1 MADGKKEP
9 NGEYTLKEE
18 PVECAD
24 KSIVVPK
31 ERVKDDSKD
40 FGLSNWKK
48 NCFRFLPEFINGDF
62 DSIRPEVREFY
73 SVKGCELLSTP
84 DQDHTD
90 FTKCLKVLQKK
101 IEEKDL
107 QVDVIV
113 TLGGLAGRF
122 DQIMASVN
130 TLFQATHITPLPV
143 IMIQEESLIYLL
155 QPGKHRLHVDTGME
169 GSWCGLIPVGQPCDH
184 VTTTGL
190 KWNLSQEGGGQ
201 SLTDELEEEPK
212 QGSAPHTQ
220 DTLKKELPPPCAISG
235 EEPPPEPTGESTRA
249 NARRVCQ
256 PSSSRAVH
264 KDRQNPG
271 RPQSQ
276 GQGSSLLARQAK
288 TVKRP
293 ASPGPGKHKKP
304 NATDEASTS
313 LLSVAKS
320 SCATHNP
327 VPCGSGRGPCHLANL
342 LSTLTQNSQNA
353 DQKKG
358 PPEVNCQVRKKTRTL
373 YRSDQLEEL
382 ERMFQEDH
390 YPDGDKRREIA
401 QTVGVTPQR
410 IMVWFQNRRAKWRKV
425 EKLNGKENE
434 DNPEAPASSQCSST
448 EEPPLPKPM
457 DGESGP
463 FPAEPTLD
471 TFPEPP
477 LLMMSDQTLAPI
489 QQSEGTQRVETPPL
503 FSPPPV
509 RRTNFPFPLGPVHT
523 PQLMSLLAD
532 VPGSESSPTGSWGT
546 SISSPPICSYLE
558 DPEAQ
563 DYPQSSQ
570 PGPFQFPQPP
580 QTQLFQPPQAQ
591 FSYLPPFPFPMPS
604 SLTFPPLEDPLFM
617 FPCGPS
623 GGMSQGYYSGP
634 PSGQILLQ
642 PPAGNVGA
650 VSWNDLCLPEL
661 PFPGPLYP
669 QTLGHPS
676 GADGYFPDLCTAP
689 GAQAMSRQPS
699 PGLDPLPEGA
709 RPGTGPLLG
718 KAQEKQP
725 VFSLEPSTA
734 LEEVKEDKN
743 GCAP

>member
-1 MADGKKEP
+1 MGKKMR
-9 NGEYTLKEE
+9 TILK
-18 PVECAD
+18 
-24 KSIVVPK
+24 
-31 ERVKDDSKD
+31 
-40 FGLSNWKK
+40 L
-48 NCFRFLPEFINGDF
+48 LP
-62 DSIRPEVREFY
+62 
-73 SVKGCELLSTP
+73 
-84 DQDHTD
+84 
-90 FTKCLKVLQKK
+90 
-101 IEEKDL
+101 
-107 QVDVIV
+107 
-113 TLGGLAGRF
+113 A
-122 DQIMASVN
+122 AS
-130 TLFQATHITPLPV
+130 A
-143 IMIQEESLIYLL
+143 
-155 QPGKHRLHVDTGME
+155 
-169 GSWCGLIPVGQPCDH
+169 
-184 VTTTGL
+184 
-190 KWNLSQEGGGQ
+190 
-201 SLTDELEEEPK
+201 
-212 QGSAPHTQ
+212 
-220 DTLKKELPPPCAISG
+220 
-235 EEPPPEPTGESTRA
+235 
-249 NARRVCQ
+249 
-256 PSSSRAVH
+256 
-264 KDRQNPG
+264 
-271 RPQSQ
+271 
-276 GQGSSLLARQAK
+276 
-288 TVKRP
+288 
-293 ASPGPGKHKKP
+293 
-304 NATDEASTS
+304 
-313 LLSVAKS
+313 
-320 SCATHNP
+320 
-327 VPCGSGRGPCHLANL
+327 
-342 LSTLTQNSQNA
+342 
-353 DQKKG
+353 
-358 PPEVNCQVRKKTRTL
+358 
-373 YRSDQLEEL
+373 
-382 ERMFQEDH
+382 
-390 YPDGDKRREIA
+390 
-401 QTVGVTPQR
+401 
-410 IMVWFQNRRAKWRKV
+410 
-425 EKLNGKENE
+425 
-434 DNPEAPASSQCSST
+434 
-448 EEPPLPKPM
+448 
-457 DGESGP
+457 
-463 FPAEPTLD
+463 
-471 TFPEPP
+471 EPP

-523 PQLMSLLAD
+523 SQLMSLLAD

-642 PPAGNVGA
+642 PPVGNVGA